1 MPTSTHLSGTQQFPF
16 TQCTDAVPFNV
27 LQCYIVLNIWREKQ
41 ILISVFLL
49 CDGAL
54 TKSIMTKSSCGCPA
68 LWVELF
74 ECRLPCKG
82 DEGAGDR
89 GGCTCKQK
97 NTTKSHTHANLL
109 GDSGRCIVS
118 MGVFF
123 FQYHRVILLEVIGSW
138 SECSKRKIQT
148 GCRHLSYT
156 HTQHIRKHFHL
167 PLNMTVTF
175 CTYQ

>member
-1 MPTSTHLSGTQQFPF
+1 MYWCSAF
-16 TQCTDAVPFNV
+16 QCA
-27 LQCYIVLNIWREKQ
+27 QCYIELYVLNIWRGKQ

-97 NTTKSHTHANLL
+97 NTTKSHTHKPIRRQWTMHSKYGCFFLSIPL
-109 GDSGRCIVS
+109 GRSPPG
-118 MGVFF
+118 
-123 FQYHRVILLEVIGSW
+123 HRLLERMQQKEDPNW
-138 SECSKRKIQT
+138 L
-148 GCRHLSYT
+148 LSPELHT
-156 HTQHIRKHFHL
+156 HTTH
-167 PLNMTVTF
+167 
-175 CTYQ
+175 